1 MDGMT
6 LTVGMGAAGD
16 MEALAE
22 GERICV
28 MGHIT
33 TKTMVGHRRRKFMDK
48 EMAVSYTHLRAHET

>member
-48 EMAVSYTHLRAHET
+48 EMDTVPTR